1 MADLIADPF
10 RAARLVLHL
19 RQEGVTDDG
28 VLKAMETIDRG
39 AFIDDPGLARMA
51 FDDCVLPIA
60 CGQIVPRPAV
70 TGHLLQALN
79 LRPVREHRV
88 LVVGV
93 GSGYTATL
101 IAQLAADVFAIERYK
116 RLTDHVRQKIID
128 LALPNLAVRHEDG
141 LLGWPERGP
150 FSRILLTGQVSEV
163 PETLLAQLT
172 PSGFLLAPMPGPSGS
187 EIVKIKLDGT
197 MERLSPI
204 ESLPH
209 LSSGKAAAL

>member
-39 AFIDDPGLARMA
+39 AFVDDPGLARMA

-60 CGQIVPRPAV
+60 CGQIVPKPAV
-70 TGHLLQALN
+70 TGHLVQALE
-79 LRPVREHRV
+79 LRPARQHRV

-101 IAQLAADVFAIERYK
+101 IAQLAADVFGVERYR
-116 RLTDHVRQKIID
+116 RLAEHVRQKIID
-128 LALPNLAVRHEDG
+128 LALPNLTVRHEDG

-150 FSRILLTGQVSEV
+150 FSRILLTGQVKDV
-163 PETLLAQLT
+163 PEILLSQLT
-172 PSGFLLAPMPGPSGS
+172 PSGFVLAPMSG
-187 EIVKIKLDGT
+187 EAGTDLVKVTIDG
-197 MERLSPI
+197 ERERVTEI
-204 ESLPH
+204 ESLPQ
-209 LSSGKAAAL
+209 LSIGKAAAL